1 MVNIYAINTVESVM
15 IIKLSRKLMNLL
27 QEKKWL
33 INIFAVITL
42 TVGSLYT
49 AYYTPQLTNY
59 EKTPFLSLSNAD
71 IDNILAV
78 KAKMQA
84 ARIQTSLS
92 F

>member
-1 MVNIYAINTVESVM
+1 
-15 IIKLSRKLMNLL
+15 MNPLH
-27 QEKKWL
+27 EKKWL

-42 TVGSLYT
+42 TVGSVYA
-49 AYYTPQLTNY
+49 AYYAPQLADS
-59 EKTPFLSLSNAD
+59 EKAPFLNLSNAD

-84 ARIQTSLS
+84 ARIQASLS

>member
-1 MVNIYAINTVESVM
+1 MTI
-15 IIKLSRKLMNLL
+15 L

-33 INIFAVITL
+33 INIFAVVTL
-42 TVGSLYT
+42 AVVSIFAT
-49 AYYTPQLTNY
+49 YYTPQLTNS
-59 EKTPFLSLSNAD
+59 EKTPFLNLSNAD

-84 ARIQTSLS
+84 ARIQASLS

>member
-1 MVNIYAINTVESVM
+1 
-15 IIKLSRKLMNLL
+15 MNLL

-33 INIFAVITL
+33 INVIAVITL
-42 TVGSLYT
+42 TVGSVY
-49 AYYTPQLTNY
+49 AIYYAQQLNDS
-59 EKTPFLSLSNAD
+59 EKVTFLNLSNAD

-84 ARIQTSLS
+84 ARIQASLS

>member
-1 MVNIYAINTVESVM
+1 
-15 IIKLSRKLMNLL
+15 MNLL

-33 INIFAVITL
+33 FNILAVITL
-42 TVGSLYT
+42 TVGSVY
-49 AYYTPQLTNY
+49 AAHYTPQPSDS
-59 EKTPFLSLSNAD
+59 EKVTFLNLSNAD

-84 ARIQTSLS
+84 ARIQSSLS